1 MSSPATDEAGTLS
14 LSDARAQL
22 GERVTHLKPGERL
35 DLTRHGKTVATV
47 ISPEELQLLNLA
59 KDAAMKSTKVLM
71 CFNHAGGASKSSTT
85 RDLGYELTQLGQKVL
100 LIDLDPQANLTSWL
114 GLQNVQLSQTVNDAL
129 LNLTP
134 LPEPLEAHGMSIIPS
149 HIDLSETGELL
160 GVKGNGDGRLE
171 IALQKVR
178 SAGIYDYILID
189 PPPALGKLTTS
200 GARAADYLIVPLP
213 AKYKGV
219 EALGGVQRMV
229 SEYSVLNPKLR
240 VAFYVVTQM
249 EKTRH
254 ASDVLSLYRQTL
266 GDKVIGP
273 ISWRPKVYNECQ
285 PMGLPIGVM
294 FPDDSARAEIQ
305 EIAHKL
311 MEVVAAGVYA

>member
-1 MSSPATDEAGTLS
+1 MS
-14 LSDARAQL
+14 LSDARIQL
-22 GERVTHLKPGERL
+22 GGRVSQLKPGDRL
-35 DLTRHGKTVATV
+35 ELTRHGKTVATV
-47 ISPEELQLLNLA
+47 VSPAELHLLDVV
-59 KDAAMKSTKVLM
+59 KDAAMKQTKVLM

-85 RDLGYELTQLGQKVL
+85 RDLGYELTQMGQKVL

-114 GLQNVQLSQTVNDAL
+114 GLQDVRLDQTVNDAL

-134 LPEPLEAHGMSIIPS
+134 LPEPLEAHGMAVIPS

-171 IALQKVR
+171 IALQHVR
-178 SAGIYDYILID
+178 KAGTYDYILID

-229 SEYSVLNPKLR
+229 REYSVLNPKLR

-254 ASDVLSLYRQTL
+254 AADVLELYRDTL
-266 GDKVIGP
+266 GDKLIGP

-285 PMGLPIGVM
+285 PMGMPIGVM
-294 FPDDSARAEIQ
+294 FPDDSARIEIQ
-305 EIAHKL
+305 DIARKL
-311 MEVVAAGVYA
+311 LSVVAAGVYS